1 MAGYLTKVTSK
12 GQVTIPKAVRER
24 YDIEEGDYLVFDSRD
39 GEIIVRKGQVV
50 ADGATTEDSFDALTE
65 RITRHFEE
73 RGITRADIEDAIR
86 WAREK

>member
-1 MAGYLTKVTSK
+1 MASYLTKVTSK

-24 YDIEEGDYLVFDSRD
+24 FDIEAGDYLLFDPQGD
-39 GEIIVRKGQVV
+39 ELIVRKGQMVT
-50 ADGATTEDSFDALTE
+50 DDALE
-65 RITRHFEE
+65 EDFDNLLNSIAQQFEE

>member
-24 YDIEEGDYLVFDSRD
+24 FDIEAGDYLLFDPEGD
-39 GEIIVRKGQVV
+39 ELIVRKGQMITDD
-50 ADGATTEDSFDALTE
+50 ASEDSFDALTE

-73 RGITRADIEDAIR
+73 RGITRTDIEDAIR

>member
-1 MAGYLTKVTSK
+1 MAGYLTRVTSK
-12 GQVTIPKAVRER
+12 GQVTIPKAVREQH
-24 YDIEEGDYLVFDSRD
+24 DIEEGDYLVFDSRD
-39 GEIIVRKGQVV
+39 GEIVVRKGQVV
-50 ADGATTEDSFDALTE
+50 TDDMTEDSFDALTE